1 MEVASRWQRHS
12 NTKSFESNR
21 DVAIEIT
28 KPAEATAFDKMNS
41 VSASLSV
48 PTASAPRIMPPLQT
62 RFQLLAVE
70 AAQEENAVLSMELDW
85 LHSAQEDTL
94 QVQC

>member
-1 MEVASRWQRHS
+1 MCLAVQDRERI
-12 NTKSFESNR
+12 N
-21 DVAIEIT
+21 D
-28 KPAEATAFDKMNS
+28 
-41 VSASLSV
+41 ASLSD
-48 PTASAPRIMPPLQT
+48 ARHQ
-62 RFQLLAVE
+62 VE